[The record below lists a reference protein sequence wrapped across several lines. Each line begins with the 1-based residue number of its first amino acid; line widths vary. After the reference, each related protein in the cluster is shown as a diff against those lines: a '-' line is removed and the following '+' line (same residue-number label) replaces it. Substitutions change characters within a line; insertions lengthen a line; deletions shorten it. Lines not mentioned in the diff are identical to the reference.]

1 MNAAVVPGNPVV
13 PDAQG
18 VVFRENVH
26 EERSQVRSCVDC
38 HTCGHPG
45 WGSLGALVEVE
56 SGAFGQFPG
65 KLLRRLHVA
74 VLA

>member
-1 MNAAVVPGNPVV
+1 MNAAVVPENRVA

-18 VVFRENVH
+18 VVVRENVN
-26 EERSQVRSCVDC
+26 EERSEVRSCVDC

-65 KLLRRLHVA
+65 KLVRRLHAA